1 MLHGDHMKIKV
12 DLPVNVKPRNRLALA
27 ARQRN
32 AGAHEA
38 LHPKRTARRKAKQQ
52 MQKNLLRQIK
62 DGDVQ

>member
-1 MLHGDHMKIKV
+1 MKIKV
-12 DLPVNVKPRNRLALA
+12 DLSATVKPRNRLALA

-38 LHPKRTARRKAKQQ
+38 LHPKRTARRKTKQE

-62 DGDVQ
+62 DGDV